1 MTNIGTSTNMS
12 IHASCG
18 VSRETLR
25 SHHGTSVDFNIICVF
40 YCKHCVCIDKCVF
53 IIVKIKYVNSDRI
66 RDICDKINFTTKLHT
81 FYNT

>member
-25 SHHGTSVDFNIICVF
+25 SRHGTSVDFDIISVF
-40 YCKHCVCIDKCVF
+40 YGKHCVRIDECVF
-53 IIVKIKYVNSDRI
+53 IIIKIKYVNSGRI
-66 RDICDKINFTTKLHT
+66 RDICDKVNFTTKLHT